1 MRYPDGTEIRPGDRL
16 LWAGRRG
23 IVVLCLDDGSFS
35 REFSRDDWGHLEAGV
50 LIDVE
55 GVGLVHEVEAADLEL
70 LSRQ

>member
-1 MRYPDGTEIRPGDRL
+1 M
-16 LWAGRRG
+16 
-23 IVVLCLDDGSFS
+23 LCLDDGSFS

-55 GVGLVHEVEAADLEL
+55 GVGLVHEVEASDLEL